1 MITVFGDDRSGN
13 CLKVKWLLD
22 YLGLPYEW
30 HQLNVLEGQSRTPE
44 FLSMNPAGQVPVVQL
59 ADGRFL
65 AQSNAIVLYF
75 AEGTDLV
82 PDDAFMRARMM
93 EWLFWEQYSH
103 EPYLAVRRFQRL
115 YLGTPDEDIDPKLFN
130 RGAAALTRM
139 EQALAAGAWLIGDRV
154 SAADLCLLPYTLLA
168 PEGGFDLDH
177 YPRVRRWT
185 DRAMAAFDIGR
196 TDRA

>member
-22 YLGLPYEW
+22 YLRLPYDW

-44 FLSMNPAGQVPVVQL
+44 FLSMNPAGQVPLIQL

-75 AEGTDLV
+75 AEGTDLI
-82 PDDAFMRARMM
+82 PGDAFMRARMM

-115 YLGTPDEDIDPKLFN
+115 YLGTPDEDIDPKLLD

-139 EQALAAGAWLIGDRV
+139 EQALAAGAWLVGDQA

-168 PEGGFDLDH
+168 PEGGFDLAH
-177 YPRVRRWT
+177 YSQVHRWT
-185 DRAMAAFDIGR
+185 NRAMAAFDIR
-196 TDRA
+196 RPDRA